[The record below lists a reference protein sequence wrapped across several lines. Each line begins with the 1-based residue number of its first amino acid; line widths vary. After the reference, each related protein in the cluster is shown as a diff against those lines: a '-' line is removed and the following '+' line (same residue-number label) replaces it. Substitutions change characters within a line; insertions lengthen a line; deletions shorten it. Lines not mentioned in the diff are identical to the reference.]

1 MERAL
6 RHISVERG
14 HDPRQFA
21 LLPFGG
27 AGGLHAVDL
36 ARSLRIPTIIAP
48 TAPGALSAVGVL
60 VADVIKD
67 QSRTVM
73 FTYRAKGTSRLG
85 KVFAQM
91 EREAAALLRAEGFP
105 RSKQRHE
112 RLLAMRY
119 RGQSFELEVR
129 NTTGDLAAEFHRAH
143 RERYGYAQEQSEI
156 EIVSA
161 RLRSFGLVE
170 KLPERRLAA
179 GKNKPHGKVT
189 AHLGGRKMSVAL
201 YKRDELFANTKLQ
214 TPCIVTEYSATTLID
229 ADSKARI
236 DAIRQFAY
244 RVEMKN
250 FDPTTLEIYR
260 ALFTSVA
267 EEMGVALRRTAFSPN
282 IKERRDYSCA
292 VFDADGRVIAQ
303 GDHMPVHLGSMPMA
317 VAAALEEIAIA
328 PGDVVALNDPFAGG
342 THLPDV
348 TLVMPVVSGKRM
360 LFYVA
365 NRAHHADIGGA
376 TPGSMGLATDIYGE
390 GIRIPPI
397 RLVRNGVLDTDTM
410 RLLLANVRGNV
421 ERRGDFDAQ
430 IGSLKTGAA
439 RLLEIIERRGERETT
454 EYASQLIDYSARLMR
469 YTIAAIPDGSY
480 EAEDALDDDG
490 VDDRP
495 VLIKVRI
502 TIKGER
508 AVVDFT
514 GSAPQVTGAINAVEA
529 ITVSAV
535 SYVFRC
541 LVGGEVPASA
551 GLMEP
556 IEVIAPRGTV
566 VNANP
571 PASVAGGN
579 VETSQRI
586 VDVLVQGIGPG
597 FTGAHTSGEPGHD
610 EQSHDRR
617 HRHAQRPGVFLL
629 RNRCG
634 RHGSASDCC
643 MA

>member
-1 MERAL
+1 M
-6 RHISVERG
+6 
-14 HDPRQFA
+14 
-21 LLPFGG
+21 
-27 AGGLHAVDL
+27 
-36 ARSLRIPTIIAP
+36 
-48 TAPGALSAVGVL
+48 
-60 VADVIKD
+60 KK
-67 QSRTVM
+67 QST
-73 FTYRAKGTSRLG
+73 
-85 KVFAQM
+85 
-91 EREAAALLRAEGFP
+91 
-105 RSKQRHE
+105 
-112 RLLAMRY
+112 
-119 RGQSFELEVR
+119 
-129 NTTGDLAAEFHRAH
+129 
-143 RERYGYAQEQSEI
+143 
-156 EIVSA
+156 
-161 RLRSFGLVE
+161 
-170 KLPERRLAA
+170 
-179 GKNKPHGKVT
+179 
-189 AHLGGRKMSVAL
+189 
-201 YKRDELFANTKLQ
+201 
-214 TPCIVTEYSATTLID
+214 
-229 ADSKARI
+229 
-236 DAIRQFAY
+236 
-244 RVEMKN
+244 

-292 VFDADGRVIAQ
+292 VFDAGGRVIAQ

-317 VAAALEEIAIA
+317 VAAALAEIEFA
-328 PGDVVALNDPFAGG
+328 PGDVVAVNDPFAGG

-348 TLVMPVVSGKRM
+348 TLVMPVVHNKRI

-397 RLVRNGVLDTDTM
+397 RLVRNGAVDRDTM

-439 RLLEIIERRGERETT
+439 RLLEIVERRGKNETSV
-454 EYASQLIDYSARLMR
+454 YAGQLIAYSARLMR

-480 EAEDALDDDG
+480 TAEDALDDDG
-490 VDDRP
+490 IDDRP
-495 VLIKVRI
+495 VPIAVRI
-502 TIKGER
+502 TIRGDR
-508 AVVDFT
+508 AKIDFT

-541 LVGGEVPASA
+541 LIGGEVPASA

-556 IEVIAPRGTV
+556 IEVIAPAGTV

-586 VDVLVQGIGPG
+586 VDVLFKALAQALPDRVPAASQGTMNNLTMGGIDTR
-597 FTGAHTSGEPGHD
+597 TGQEFSYYETVAGGMGARPALDGMSGVHTHMTNSLNTPAEALEYAYPLRVREYRLRRASGGKGKQRGGDGVVREIETLVPARM
-610 EQSHDRR
+610 SLLADRR
-617 HRHAQRPGVFLL
+617 KRGPYGLHGGEDGKPGTAAII
-629 RNRCG
+629 RNDHTETISAKGSHQLQAGDRIRIETPGGGGLG
-634 RHGSASDCC
+634 R
-643 MA
+643 

>member
-1 MERAL
+1 M
-6 RHISVERG
+6 
-14 HDPRQFA
+14 
-21 LLPFGG
+21 
-27 AGGLHAVDL
+27 
-36 ARSLRIPTIIAP
+36 
-48 TAPGALSAVGVL
+48 
-60 VADVIKD
+60 
-67 QSRTVM
+67 
-73 FTYRAKGTSRLG
+73 
-85 KVFAQM
+85 
-91 EREAAALLRAEGFP
+91 
-105 RSKQRHE
+105 
-112 RLLAMRY
+112 
-119 RGQSFELEVR
+119 
-129 NTTGDLAAEFHRAH
+129 
-143 RERYGYAQEQSEI
+143 
-156 EIVSA
+156 
-161 RLRSFGLVE
+161 
-170 KLPERRLAA
+170 
-179 GKNKPHGKVT
+179 
-189 AHLGGRKMSVAL
+189 
-201 YKRDELFANTKLQ
+201 
-214 TPCIVTEYSATTLID
+214 
-229 ADSKARI
+229 KAR
-236 DAIRQFAY
+236 
-244 RVEMKN
+244 

-292 VFDADGRVIAQ
+292 VFDAEGRVIAQ

-317 VAAALEEIAIA
+317 VAAALAVIELA

-348 TLVMPVVSGKRM
+348 TLVMPVVSGPRT

-397 RLVRNGVLDTDTM
+397 RLVRKGELDADTM

-430 IGSLKTGAA
+430 IGSLKTGGA
-439 RLLEIIERRGERETT
+439 RLLEIVERRGAPEAT
-454 EYASQLIDYSARLMR
+454 EYAAQLINYSARLMR

-480 EAEDALDDDG
+480 EAEDWLDDDG
-490 VDDRP
+490 IDDRA
-495 VLIKVRI
+495 VIIKVRVS
-502 TIKGER
+502 IKGER
-508 AVVDFT
+508 AVVDFN
-514 GSAPQVTGAINAVEA
+514 GSALQVTGAINAVEA

-556 IEVIAPRGTV
+556 IDVIAPRGTV

-586 VDVLVQGIGPG
+586 VDVLFKALAQALPDRIPAASQGTMNNLTIGG
-597 FTGAHTSGEPGHD
+597 IDTRNGQEFSYYETVAGGMGARPAFDGMSGVHTHMTNSLNTPAEALEYAYPLRVREYRLRKASGGAGKRRGGDGVVREIETLVPARM
-610 EQSHDRR
+610 SLLADRR
-617 HRHAQRPGVFLL
+617 KRGPYGLFGGAE
-629 RNRCG
+629 
-634 RHGSASDCC
+634 GSAGTNVIIRDGRAQEIAAKSSHELKAGDRIRIETPGGGGWGKE
-643 MA
+643 